1 MAPYLRCRLRIT
13 SVGVQWAMPEEI
25 KTLDE
30 HISAAEFDARL
41 MRSNQEALARLEKD
55 EDRLRHLETLV
66 AEKEALAQRLE
77 QIWQE
82 AQRERKRLDTEIRRL
97 MAA

>member
-1 MAPYLRCRLRIT
+1 
-13 SVGVQWAMPEEI
+13 MPEEI

-30 HISAAEFDARL
+30 HISAAEFDVRL

-55 EDRLRHLETLV
+55 EDRLRHLEALV
-66 AEKEALAQRLE
+66 AEKEALALRLE

-82 AQRERKRLDTEIRRL
+82 AQHERKRLDTEIRRL